1 MSEEKKAYEADTG
14 EYELDFDAEPTEV
27 EIADDE
33 SPSSKTRS
41 VSDSDDDSGSDH
53 EEYAS
58 SVQKRIDKLTKKMRE
73 AERREQAALEYAQN
87 VQSEVHQLK
96 GRVKSLDEGYLSEYG
111 TRLTQEQHSAENELR
126 RAVDMGDSEAVV
138 NAQRKLTQLAMA
150 GEKYRSAMLQRQAQM
165 QQEQMYTQQ
174 AQMRP
179 QQAPQQQRRPDPK
192 AEDWAENNDWF
203 GKDEAMTFAAFGI
216 HKRLVEEEG
225 FDPQTDDYYNEL
237 DKRIHVAFP
246 HKFNGTGRRPA
257 QAVAGVS
264 RGSNAGRGRKV
275 RLSRSQVAIAKKLG
289 VPLEEYAKY
298 VKE

>member
-1 MSEEKKAYEADTG
+1 MSEENKPYEADTG
-14 EYELDFDAEPTEV
+14 EYELDFDAEPAEV
-27 EIADDE
+27 EIADSAPASEEAAPAQDTDE
-33 SPSSKTRS
+33 
-41 VSDSDDDSGSDH
+41 DSGNDH

-87 VQSEVHQLK
+87 VQNEVHQLK

-111 TRLTQEQHSAENELR
+111 TRLTQEQQAAENELR
-126 RAVDMGDSEAVV
+126 RAVDLGDSEAVV

-150 GEKYRSAMLQRQAQM
+150 SEKYRSAMAQRQAQM
-165 QQEQMYTQQ
+165 QQEQAYAQQ

-179 QQAPQQQRRPDPK
+179 QQPVQQPKRPDPK
-192 AEDWAENNDWF
+192 AEDWAEKNDWF

-237 DKRIHVAFP
+237 DKRIHIAFP
-246 HKFNGTGRRPA
+246 QKFNGTGKRPA

-264 RGSNAGRGRKV
+264 RGSNTGRGKKV